1 MGVGRGDSPPDV
13 GDYGGRGGPPP
24 DVGGYGGCGDSPPDV
39 GDYGGRG
46 DSPPDVT
53 RKVVQSFQH
62 PAPVGVSAEMAHLSL
77 RKREIRGLLAQAYLY
92 KEIASD
98 LGISVPTV
106 NAHIR
111 NL

>member
-1 MGVGRGDSPPDV
+1 
-13 GDYGGRGGPPP
+13 
-24 DVGGYGGCGDSPPDV
+24 
-39 GDYGGRG
+39 
-46 DSPPDVT
+46 
-53 RKVVQSFQH
+53 
-62 PAPVGVSAEMAHLSL
+62 MAHLSL